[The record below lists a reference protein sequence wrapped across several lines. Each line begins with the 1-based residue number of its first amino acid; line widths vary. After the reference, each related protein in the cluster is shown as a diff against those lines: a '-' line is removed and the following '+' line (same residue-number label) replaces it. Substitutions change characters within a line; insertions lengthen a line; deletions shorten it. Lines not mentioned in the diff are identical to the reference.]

1 MKQTASGINQ
11 NSSKITETR
20 EMRYYETRWSAL
32 EEIWKINEKLLHK
45 INFLF
50 INDDKIINAFARRFL
65 E

>member
-45 INFLF
+45 INFL
-50 INDDKIINAFARRFL
+50 L
-65 E
+65 

>member
-20 EMRYYETRWSAL
+20 EMRYYETPWSAL

-45 INFLF
+45 INSLF
-50 INDDKIINAFARRFL
+50 INDDKIINVFARR
-65 E
+65 